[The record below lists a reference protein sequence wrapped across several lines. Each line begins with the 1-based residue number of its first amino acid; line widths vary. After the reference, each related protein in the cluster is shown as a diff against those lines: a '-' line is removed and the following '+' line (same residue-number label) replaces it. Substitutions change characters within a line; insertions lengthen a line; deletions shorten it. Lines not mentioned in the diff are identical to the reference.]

1 MYRIMIVTSHRD
13 KYESLYK
20 YLTTTID
27 GETMPLEIETKEKL
41 DERVEKMLNEEGYS
55 QKDFIVVRPLMQRII
70 LTMKIQLLKTPHLQ
84 LTQLIL
90 LTPVVRLTQPLAKL
104 IQLAQRDKT
113 KGRLV

>member
-41 DERVEKMLNEEGYS
+41 DERVERMLNEEGYS
-55 QKDFIVVRPLMQRII
+55 KKDFIVVKVIDYTIDAKDYSDDEDEPDVEP
-70 LTMKIQLLKTPHLQ
+70 TPDEDDD
-84 LTQLIL
+84 
-90 LTPVVRLTQPLAKL
+90 TPDDT
-104 IQLAQRDKT
+104 DGDDT
-113 KGRLV
+113 DDTDDGNG

>member
-55 QKDFIVVRPLMQRII
+55 KKDFIVVRVIDYTI
-70 LTMKIQLLKTPHLQ
+70 DAKDYSDDENTTTETTPS
-84 LTQLIL
+84 T
-90 LTPVVRLTQPLAKL
+90 TDTTDTTDAT
-104 IQLAQRDKT
+104 DT
-113 KGRLV
+113 SGTTDTTSGETGTTGTDG

>member
-13 KYESLYK
+13 NYESLYK

-55 QKDFIVVRPLMQRII
+55 KKDFIVVRVIDYTI
-70 LTMKIQLLKTPHLQ
+70 D
-84 LTQLIL
+84 
-90 LTPVVRLTQPLAKL
+90 AK
-104 IQLAQRDKT
+104 DYSDDEDT
-113 KGRLV
+113 TTEDTSSTTDTTDTTDTSGTTDTTSVETDTTGTEG

>member
-55 QKDFIVVRPLMQRII
+55 KKDFIVVRVIDYTI
-70 LTMKIQLLKTPHLQ
+70 D
-84 LTQLIL
+84 
-90 LTPVVRLTQPLAKL
+90 AK
-104 IQLAQRDKT
+104 DYSDDEDT
-113 KGRLV
+113 TTEDTSSTTDTTDTTDTSGTTDTTSGETDTTGTEG

>member
-55 QKDFIVVRPLMQRII
+55 KKDFIVVRII
-70 LTMKIQLLKTPHLQ
+70 DYTID
-84 LTQLIL
+84 
-90 LTPVVRLTQPLAKL
+90 AK
-104 IQLAQRDKT
+104 DYSDDEDT
-113 KGRLV
+113 TTEDTSSTTDTTDTTDTSGTTDTTSDETDTTGTEG

>member
-55 QKDFIVVRPLMQRII
+55 KKDFIVVRVIDYTI
-70 LTMKIQLLKTPHLQ
+70 D
-84 LTQLIL
+84 
-90 LTPVVRLTQPLAKL
+90 AKDYSDDEDTTTED
-104 IQLAQRDKT
+104 ASSTTDT
-113 KGRLV
+113 TDTTDTSGTTDTTSGETDTTGTEG